1 MDGVILIN
9 KPKGITS
16 RDVVNEVCKILKTK
30 KVGHTG
36 TLDPIASGVLV
47 VCVGKATKLVDIITS
62 ANKEYVA
69 TVKLGLLTDT
79 LDLDG
84 EVLKKEKVTIR
95 KEELTKVLDSFL
107 GKYEQEVPIYSAVKV
122 NGKKLYEYAREG
134 KKVNLPKRMVE
145 IKKIELINLTDEEYK
160 FKVLVSKGTYIRSLI
175 YDINRKLN
183 VIGVM
188 SDLVRTKQGIF
199 NIDDAYTL
207 EDIKTGN
214 YKMYTIT
221 DVLKNDN
228 CVVINDKLFNSIK
241 NGCII
246 DNIYGKE
253 VVTFIY
259 DNEVVSIYKTYDK
272 DKTKLK
278 PFKMF
283 V

>member
-1 MDGVILIN
+1 MNGVILIN

-95 KEELTKVLDSFL
+95 KEELINVLNSFL

-160 FKVLVSKGTYIRSLI
+160 FRVLVSKGTYIRSLI
-175 YDINRKLN
+175 YDINSKLN

-259 DNEVVSIYKTYDK
+259 DNKVVSIYKTYDK

-283 V
+283 I

>member
-1 MDGVILIN
+1 MNGVILIN

-95 KEELTKVLDSFL
+95 KEELINVLNSFL

-145 IKKIELINLTDEEYK
+145 IKEIELINLTDEEYK

-283 V
+283 I

>member
-95 KEELTKVLDSFL
+95 KEELINVLDSFL

-160 FKVLVSKGTYIRSLI
+160 FKVLASKGTYIRSLI

-283 V
+283 I

>member
-62 ANKEYVA
+62 ANKEYVS

-95 KEELTKVLDSFL
+95 KEELINVLNSFL

-145 IKKIELINLTDEEYK
+145 IKKIELINLTNEEYK

-207 EDIKTGN
+207 EDIKTDN

-283 V
+283 I

>member
-95 KEELTKVLDSFL
+95 KEELINVLNSFL

-160 FKVLVSKGTYIRSLI
+160 FRVLVSKGTYIRSLI

-228 CVVINDKLFNSIK
+228 CIVINDKLFNSIK

-283 V
+283 I

>member
-95 KEELTKVLDSFL
+95 KEELSKVLDSFL
-107 GKYEQEVPIYSAVKV
+107 GTYEQEVPIYSAVKV

-145 IKKIELINLTDEEYK
+145 IKEIELINLTEEEYK

-207 EDIKTGN
+207 EDIKTDN

-283 V
+283 I

>member
-62 ANKEYVA
+62 ANKEYVS

-95 KEELTKVLDSFL
+95 KEELINVLNSFL

-145 IKKIELINLTDEEYK
+145 IKKIELINLTNEEYK

-283 V
+283 I

>member
-62 ANKEYVA
+62 ANKEYVS

-95 KEELTKVLDSFL
+95 KEELINVLNSFL
-107 GKYEQEVPIYSAVKV
+107 GTYEQEVPIYSAVKV

-175 YDINRKLN
+175 CDINRKLN

-283 V
+283 I

>member
-1 MDGVILIN
+1 MNGVILIN

-95 KEELTKVLDSFL
+95 KEELINVLNSFL

-253 VVTFIY
+253 VVIFIY

-283 V
+283 I

>member
-95 KEELTKVLDSFL
+95 KEELINVLNSFL

-259 DNEVVSIYKTYDK
+259 DNKVVSIYKTYDK

>member
-95 KEELTKVLDSFL
+95 KEELINVLNSFL

-145 IKKIELINLTDEEYK
+145 IKKIELINLTNEEYK

-207 EDIKTGN
+207 EDIKTDN

-259 DNEVVSIYKTYDK
+259 DNKVVSIYKTYDK

-283 V
+283 I

>member
-95 KEELTKVLDSFL
+95 KEELINVLNSFL

-175 YDINRKLN
+175 CDINRKLN

-283 V
+283 I

>member
-84 EVLKKEKVTIR
+84 EVLKKEKVAIR
-95 KEELTKVLDSFL
+95 KEELSKVLDSFL
-107 GKYEQEVPIYSAVKV
+107 GTYEQEVPIYSAVKV

-145 IKKIELINLTDEEYK
+145 IKEIELINLTDEEYK

-175 YDINRKLN
+175 CDINRKLN

-283 V
+283 I

>member
-1 MDGVILIN
+1 MNGVILIN

-62 ANKEYVA
+62 ANKEYVS

-95 KEELTKVLDSFL
+95 KEELINVLNSFL

-228 CVVINDKLFNSIK
+228 CIVINDKLFNSIK

-259 DNEVVSIYKTYDK
+259 DNKVVSIYKTYDK

-283 V
+283 I

>member
-1 MDGVILIN
+1 MKGVILIN

-95 KEELTKVLDSFL
+95 KEELINVLNSFL

-145 IKKIELINLTDEEYK
+145 IKKIELINLTNEEYK

-175 YDINRKLN
+175 CDINRKLN

-207 EDIKTGN
+207 EDIKTDN

-259 DNEVVSIYKTYDK
+259 DNKVVSIYKTYDK

-283 V
+283 I

>member
-84 EVLKKEKVTIR
+84 EVLKKEKVAIR
-95 KEELTKVLDSFL
+95 KEELSKVLDSFL
-107 GKYEQEVPIYSAVKV
+107 GTYEQEVPIYSAVKV

-145 IKKIELINLTDEEYK
+145 IKEIELINLTNEEYK

-283 V
+283 I

>member
-1 MDGVILIN
+1 MNGVILIN

-95 KEELTKVLDSFL
+95 KEELINVLNSFL

-145 IKKIELINLTDEEYK
+145 IKKIELINLTEEEYK

-253 VVTFIY
+253 VVIFIY

>member
-84 EVLKKEKVTIR
+84 EVLKKEKVAIR
-95 KEELTKVLDSFL
+95 KEELSKVLDSFL

-145 IKKIELINLTDEEYK
+145 IKEIELINLTEEEYK

-283 V
+283 I

>member
-84 EVLKKEKVTIR
+84 EVLKKEKVAIR
-95 KEELTKVLDSFL
+95 KEELSKVLDSFL
-107 GKYEQEVPIYSAVKV
+107 GTYEQEVPIYSAVKV

-145 IKKIELINLTDEEYK
+145 IKEIELINLTDEEYK
-160 FKVLVSKGTYIRSLI
+160 FKVLASKGTYIRSLI

-199 NIDDAYTL
+199 NIDDASTL

-283 V
+283 I

>member
-62 ANKEYVA
+62 ANKEYVS

-84 EVLKKEKVTIR
+84 EVLKKEKVAIR
-95 KEELTKVLDSFL
+95 KEELSKVLDSFL
-107 GKYEQEVPIYSAVKV
+107 GTYEQEVPIYSAVKV

-145 IKKIELINLTDEEYK
+145 IKEIELINLTDEEYK

-283 V
+283 I

>member
-62 ANKEYVA
+62 ANKEYVS

-95 KEELTKVLDSFL
+95 KEELINVLNSFL

-145 IKKIELINLTDEEYK
+145 IKKIELINLTNEEYK

>member
-30 KVGHTG
+30 RVGHTG

-47 VCVGKATKLVDIITS
+47 ACVGKATKLVDIITS

-84 EVLKKEKVTIR
+84 EVLKKEKVAIR
-95 KEELTKVLDSFL
+95 KEELSKVLNSFL

-145 IKKIELINLTDEEYK
+145 IKEIELINLTEEEYK

-199 NIDDAYTL
+199 NIDDAYTI

-283 V
+283 I

>member
-1 MDGVILIN
+1 MNGVILIN

-95 KEELTKVLDSFL
+95 KEELINVLNSFL

-160 FKVLVSKGTYIRSLI
+160 FRVLVSKGTYIRSLI

>member
-84 EVLKKEKVTIR
+84 EVLKKEKVAIR
-95 KEELTKVLDSFL
+95 KEELSKVLDTFL
-107 GKYEQEVPIYSAVKV
+107 GTYEQEVPIYSAVKV

-160 FKVLVSKGTYIRSLI
+160 FRVLVSKGTYIRSLI

-259 DNEVVSIYKTYDK
+259 DNKVVSIYKTYDK

-283 V
+283 I

>member
-84 EVLKKEKVTIR
+84 EVLKKEKVAIR
-95 KEELTKVLDSFL
+95 KEELSKVLDSFL

-145 IKKIELINLTDEEYK
+145 IKEIELINLTEEEYK

-228 CVVINDKLFNSIK
+228 CVVINDKLFNPIK

-259 DNEVVSIYKTYDK
+259 DNKVVSIYKTYDK

>member
-84 EVLKKEKVTIR
+84 EVLKKEKVAIR
-95 KEELTKVLDSFL
+95 KEELSKVLDSFL
-107 GKYEQEVPIYSAVKV
+107 GTYEQEVPIYSAVKV

-145 IKKIELINLTDEEYK
+145 IKEIELINLTDEEYK
-160 FKVLVSKGTYIRSLI
+160 FKVLASKGTYIRSLI

-259 DNEVVSIYKTYDK
+259 DNKVVSIYKTYDK

-283 V
+283 I

>member
-84 EVLKKEKVTIR
+84 EVIKKEKVTIR

-145 IKKIELINLTDEEYK
+145 IKEIELINLTNEEYK

-175 YDINRKLN
+175 CDINRKLN

-283 V
+283 I

>member
-84 EVLKKEKVTIR
+84 EVLKKEKVAIR
-95 KEELTKVLDSFL
+95 KEELSKVLDSFL
-107 GKYEQEVPIYSAVKV
+107 GTYEQEVPIYSAVKV

-160 FKVLVSKGTYIRSLI
+160 FRVLVSKGTYIRSLI

-183 VIGVM
+183 VIGVT

-259 DNEVVSIYKTYDK
+259 DNKVVSIYKTYDK

-283 V
+283 I

>member
-1 MDGVILIN
+1 MNGVILIN

-95 KEELTKVLDSFL
+95 KEELINVLNSFL
-107 GKYEQEVPIYSAVKV
+107 GKHEQEVPIYSAVKV

-160 FKVLVSKGTYIRSLI
+160 FRVLVSKGTYIRSLI
-175 YDINRKLN
+175 YDINSKLN

-228 CVVINDKLFNSIK
+228 CIVINDKLFNSIK

-259 DNEVVSIYKTYDK
+259 DNKVVSIYKTYDK

-283 V
+283 I

>member
-16 RDVVNEVCKILKTK
+16 RDVVNEVCKILNTK

-95 KEELTKVLDSFL
+95 KEELINVLNSFL

-134 KKVNLPKRMVE
+134 KKVKLPKRMVE
-145 IKKIELINLTDEEYK
+145 IKEIELINLTDEEYK

-283 V
+283 I

>member
-95 KEELTKVLDSFL
+95 KEELINVLNSFL

-160 FKVLVSKGTYIRSLI
+160 FRVLVSKGTYIRSLI

-283 V
+283 I

>member
-1 MDGVILIN
+1 MNGVILVN

-16 RDVVNEVCKILKTK
+16 RDVVNEVCRILKTK

-79 LDLDG
+79 LDLNG
-84 EVLKKEKVTIR
+84 KVLKKEKVTIR
-95 KEELTKVLDSFL
+95 KEELSKALDSFL
-107 GKYEQEVPIYSAVKV
+107 GTYEQEVPIYSAVKV

-134 KKVNLPKRMVE
+134 KKINLPKRMVE
-145 IKKIELINLTDEEYK
+145 IKDIELINLTEEEYK

-175 YDINRKLN
+175 YDINSKLN

-207 EDIKTGN
+207 EDIKAGN

-228 CVVINDKLFNSIK
+228 CVVINDKLFNYIK

-246 DNIYGKE
+246 DNVYGKE

-259 DNEVVSIYKTYDK
+259 DNEVVCIYKTYDK

-278 PFKMF
+278 PFRMF
-283 V
+283 I

>member
-1 MDGVILIN
+1 MNGVILIN

-62 ANKEYVA
+62 ANKEYVS

-95 KEELTKVLDSFL
+95 KEELINVLNSFL

-175 YDINRKLN
+175 CDINRKLN

-283 V
+283 I

>member
-9 KPKGITS
+9 KPKGISS

-84 EVLKKEKVTIR
+84 EVLKKEKVAIR

-145 IKKIELINLTDEEYK
+145 IKEIELINLTDEEYK
-160 FKVLVSKGTYIRSLI
+160 FKVLASKGTYIRSLI

-253 VVTFIY
+253 VVIFIY

>member
-1 MDGVILIN
+1 MNGVILIN

-95 KEELTKVLDSFL
+95 KEELINVLNSFL

-145 IKKIELINLTDEEYK
+145 IKKIELISLTDEEYK

-278 PFKMF
+278 PFQMF

>member
-95 KEELTKVLDSFL
+95 KEELSKVLDSFL
-107 GKYEQEVPIYSAVKV
+107 GTYEQEVPIYSAVKV

-145 IKKIELINLTDEEYK
+145 IKEIELINLTEEEYK

>member
-62 ANKEYVA
+62 ANKEYVS

-95 KEELTKVLDSFL
+95 KEELINVLNSFL

-283 V
+283 I

>member
-95 KEELTKVLDSFL
+95 KEELINVLNSFL

-253 VVTFIY
+253 VITFIY

>member
-95 KEELTKVLDSFL
+95 KEELINVLNSFL

-188 SDLVRTKQGIF
+188 SDLVRTKQGVF

-283 V
+283 I

>member
-95 KEELTKVLDSFL
+95 KEELINVLNSFL

-160 FKVLVSKGTYIRSLI
+160 FRVLVSKGTYIRSLI

-228 CVVINDKLFNSIK
+228 CIVINDKLFNSIK

-259 DNEVVSIYKTYDK
+259 DNKVVSIYKTYDK

-283 V
+283 I